1 MFFYNNLPIF
11 YFFKKILFSS
21 LGSMNVEVGN
31 MYKITQPKYAYNEDS
46 LYIPSVAAKY
56 KSMTLA
62 K

>member
-1 MFFYNNLPIF
+1 
-11 YFFKKILFSS
+11 
-21 LGSMNVEVGN
+21 MNVEVGN

>member
-1 MFFYNNLPIF
+1 M
-11 YFFKKILFSS
+11 FSS

-62 K
+62 KWLKYALNGVNCEVLL

>member
-1 MFFYNNLPIF
+1 MFFQQLAYIL
-11 YFFKKILFSS
+11 FFKKKLFSS